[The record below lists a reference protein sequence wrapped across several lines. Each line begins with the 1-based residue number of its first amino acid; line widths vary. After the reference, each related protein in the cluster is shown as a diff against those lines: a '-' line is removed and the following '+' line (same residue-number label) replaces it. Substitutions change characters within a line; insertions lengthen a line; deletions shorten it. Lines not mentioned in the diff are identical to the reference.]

1 MKKRVLAVLAIC
13 ALTFSRVGAEDI
25 RSLFINMP
33 DTIMPTLTRSE
44 RLDFLDYMDSG
55 MKARVR
61 NKLGGESVM
70 TAFSENS
77 LTVMTSQSGRIEMAL
92 FPCKNGSNLICII
105 RTVTARY
112 DDSRLSFFTEGWQPV
127 PTEQLMELPGID
139 DYLTKEALK
148 NDSIDD
154 FRKRS
159 ILRFQ
164 SIVSVDGALEF
175 RYTSIDDL
183 GQDAD
188 KYRSWFKPMPIRYT
202 WNGKKFKRK

>member
-1 MKKRVLAVLAIC
+1 MKRFATIIIAALMAIAC
-13 ALTFSRVGAEDI
+13 RAADLRT
-25 RSLFINMP
+25 LFIGMP
-33 DTIMPTLTRSE
+33 DSIIPTLTRSD

-70 TAFSENS
+70 TQFEENMLS
-77 LTVMTSQSGRIEMAL
+77 IQTSRSGRMDMLLLKKGKDET
-92 FPCKNGSNLICII
+92 LICII
-105 RTVTARY
+105 RTVNAKY
-112 DDSRLSFFTEGWQPV
+112 EDSRLLFFTEDWQPV
-127 PTEQLMELPGID
+127 QTEQLIELPVID

-159 ILRFQ
+159 MLRLQ
-164 SIVSVDGALEF
+164 SIVPVDGALEF
-175 RYTSIDDL
+175 RYTSLDDL

-188 KYRSWFKPMPIRYT
+188 KYRSWFKPTPIRYT